1 MTLITNGDEKLH
13 FRVTRTQHGSRC
25 KPTASA
31 LSMHIQMGTDPK
43 QPSSSS
49 YPHLHPQ
56 HHVLLHSA
64 QNSRVGLDAFRVPSI
79 SKSFVVL

>member
-1 MTLITNGDEKLH
+1 MTPITNGDEKLH
-13 FRVTRTQHGSRC
+13 FRVTRIQHGSSC

-43 QPSSSS
+43 QPSSS
-49 YPHLHPQ
+49 YPHLHTQ
-56 HHVLLHSA
+56 HHVLLHPA

-79 SKSFVVL
+79 SKSFMVL